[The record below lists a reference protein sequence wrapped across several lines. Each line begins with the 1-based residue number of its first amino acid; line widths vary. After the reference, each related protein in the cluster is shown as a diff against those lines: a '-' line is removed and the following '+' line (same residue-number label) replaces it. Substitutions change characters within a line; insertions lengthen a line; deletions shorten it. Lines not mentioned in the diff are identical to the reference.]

1 MKDIASVDYVA
12 GEIEIFEDDGLCQS
26 TNSLK
31 ITVEAIEDDSH
42 ETNFGAQRAS
52 SNLNLEKI
60 TENVESTT
68 ICHAR
73 SENMIPILLKK
84 KNRLIST
91 DSGFGSYG
99 PDLYSGSVDSMAHI
113 AKSGPKYTSIHTRPI
128 VKNTIINNNE
138 TDSASDDEPNK
149 DIDNTE
155 KDDKILPLIS
165 ETATAAEP
173 TQRVKKPL
181 IKNQRN
187 TTINSIDDNF
197 ELDPKLI
204 NRDDG
209 FQEIQC
215 YINEDGSPVVREK
228 RRNTRKKSTLKEEL
242 KARSL
247 GASFDDN
254 FLIRR
259 DTNKTPTCV
268 SFSRLFKK
276 FRETFCKDGTKVTTV
291 VATPGQGSDRV
302 QEVSYTDTR
311 VIGNGSF
318 GVVFQAKLI
327 EANELVAIKK
337 VLQDRRF
344 KNRELQIMRRL
355 EHCNIVKLKYFFYS
369 SGDKKDE
376 VYLNLVLEYIPE
388 TVYKVARQFAKSK
401 QTIPIN
407 YIRLYMYQLFRSLA
421 YIHSLGVCHRDIKP
435 QNLLLDPETAILKL
449 CDFGSAKQLFPGE
462 PNVSYICSRYYRAPE
477 LIFGAINYTT
487 KIDVWSAGCVLAE
500 LLLGQ
505 PIFPGDSGVDQLV
518 EIIKVLGTPT
528 REQIHEMNPNYTEFK
543 FPQIKSHPWQ
553 KVFRARTPP
562 DAIQL
567 VSRLLEYTPSARITP
582 LQACAHPFFN
592 ELRESNQ
599 QLPNGRDLP
608 PLFNFT
614 EAELAIQPSLNA
626 SLMPRYSTQNDAAS
640 ASDKAA
646 VAGSSSNAPTQSPSG
661 SSATTGATTSTS
673 GQNSSGGNGE
683 AASGSSSATTAA
695 ADSTANA
702 ASNSTSQTTASL
714 G

>member
-1 MKDIASVDYVA
+1 MSGRPRTTSFAEGNKQPTNPVVGMKV
-12 GEIEIFEDDGLCQS
+12 
-26 TNSLK
+26 
-31 ITVEAIEDDSH
+31 
-42 ETNFGAQRAS
+42 S
-52 SNLNLEKI
+52 SA
-60 TENVESTT
+60 STT
-68 ICHAR
+68 
-73 SENMIPILLKK
+73 
-84 KNRLIST
+84 
-91 DSGFGSYG
+91 
-99 PDLYSGSVDSMAHI
+99 V
-113 AKSGPKYTSIHTRPI
+113 
-128 VKNTIINNNE
+128 
-138 TDSASDDEPNK
+138 
-149 DIDNTE
+149 
-155 KDDKILPLIS
+155 PLS
-165 ETATAAEP
+165 
-173 TQRVKKPL
+173 
-181 IKNQRN
+181 
-187 TTINSIDDNF
+187 
-197 ELDPKLI
+197 
-204 NRDDG
+204 
-209 FQEIQC
+209 
-215 YINEDGSPVVREK
+215 
-228 RRNTRKKSTLKEEL
+228 
-242 KARSL
+242 
-247 GASFDDN
+247 
-254 FLIRR
+254 
-259 DTNKTPTCV
+259 
-268 SFSRLFKK
+268 
-276 FRETFCKDGTKVTTV
+276 KDGAKVTTV

-327 EANELVAIKK
+327 ETNELVAIKK

-435 QNLLLDPETAILKL
+435 QNLLLDPETAVLKL

-528 REQIHEMNPNYTEFK
+528 REQIREMNPNYTEFK

-599 QLPNGRDLP
+599 QLPNGKELP

-626 SLMPRYSTQNDAAS
+626 SLMPRYSTQNDASS

-646 VAGSSSNAPTQSPSG
+646 AAGSSSTAPPQSPSG
-661 SSATTGATTSTS
+661 SATTAGATTSTS
-673 GQNSSGGNGE
+673 GQNASGGNGE
-683 AASGSSSATTAA
+683 AASGSTSTTTAA